1 MSVPRW
7 RRTLALALIGGGFA
21 VAASSATV
29 ALGFR
34 GSKVTSYATASPGFA
49 VLSSLTG
56 VALLTAASL
65 LARDRTR
72 TGAAL
77 ATFALGAAWWAD
89 LWAGWSTAPA
99 VLRGAAMLLGPML
112 APVALLAVASVLGRR
127 AVLAAAVAGG
137 AGLASALALWLV
149 RDPFLDRYCW
159 RDCLAHSFAPFS
171 GSEAARIAT
180 NVELVVAGFCGTIA
194 AVLCAAALSH
204 RRLES
209 PLVAGLASGCALAA
223 SNFVLRFDP
232 AEDPTRALYASL
244 FVARGVSLLALGVA
258 FCYAALRPALV
269 RRAISRLAADPSRSE
284 GGLEAALADA
294 IGDRGLR
301 LAYPLPAGPVVD
313 ADGRAVEFER
323 SAVQIVRGGEVVA
336 LVDSPAG
343 APTAS
348 AIDRALGPAAR
359 LALVNERLRAE
370 QLFRLYELTE
380 LRRRI
385 VAAGDAARRRLE
397 RDLHDGAQQRLLA
410 LAIDLRVALKQAA
423 AAGKDDVGAI
433 LRRAASQV
441 DEATRELRS
450 IAHGIFPSV
459 LASAGLAAALD
470 SLADERPLL
479 LSIELELERRFPA
492 EIEAAAYALV
502 AEETAGAS
510 APVRVRV
517 EKRESEL
524 VVALDDALNSG
535 ASLAE
540 ERIGAAGGTIA
551 RAGRRLEAVLPIPPH
566 AP

>member
-1 MSVPRW
+1 MSVPGW

-21 VAASSATV
+21 IATSSSVV
-29 ALGFR
+29 ALGLR
-34 GSKVTSYATASPGFA
+34 SSKVTSYATASPGFA
-49 VLSSLTG
+49 VLASLTG
-56 VALLTAASL
+56 AVLLTAASL
-65 LARDRTR
+65 LARDTARTL
-72 TGAAL
+72 TAL
-77 ATFALGAAWWAD
+77 ATFALGAAWSAD
-89 LWAGWSTAPA
+89 VWAGWPPAPA
-99 VLRGAAMLLGPML
+99 VLRGAAMLFGPML
-112 APVALLAVASVLGRR
+112 APLALLAVASVLGSR
-127 AVLAAAVAGG
+127 AVPAAVLVAG
-137 AGLASALALWLV
+137 AGLTSAIALWLV

-171 GSEAARIAT
+171 GTEAARTAT
-180 NVELVVAGFCGTIA
+180 NVALVVAGFCGTIA
-194 AVLCAAALSH
+194 AVLCAAAFS
-204 RRLES
+204 RRPLAF
-209 PLVAGLASGCALAA
+209 PLVAGLASGCTLAA
-223 SNFVLRFDP
+223 SDFVLRFEP
-232 AEDPTRALYASL
+232 AEDPTRPLYAFL
-244 FVARGVSLLALGVA
+244 YVARAVSLLGLGAALGYVA
-258 FCYAALRPALV
+258 VRPVLV

-313 ADGRAVEFER
+313 ADGRPVELEP
-323 SAVQIVRGGEVVA
+323 SAVQIVRGKELVA

-348 AIDRALGPAAR
+348 AIDRALGPPAR
-359 LALVNERLRAE
+359 LALANERLRAE
-370 QLFRLYELTE
+370 QLFRLHELME

-385 VAAGDAARRRLE
+385 VATGDAARRRLE

-423 AAGKDDVGAI
+423 AAGKDDLGAI
-433 LRRAASQV
+433 LRRAVSQV
-441 DEATRELRS
+441 DGATCELRS

-479 LSIELELERRFPA
+479 LAIELELERRFPT

-517 EKRESEL
+517 ETRESAL

-540 ERIGAAGGTIA
+540 ERIGAAGGTLT